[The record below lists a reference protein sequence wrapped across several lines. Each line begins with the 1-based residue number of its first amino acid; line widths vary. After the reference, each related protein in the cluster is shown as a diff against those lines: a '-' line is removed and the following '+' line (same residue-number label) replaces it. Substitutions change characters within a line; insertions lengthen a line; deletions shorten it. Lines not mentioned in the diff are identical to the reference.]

1 MLSRGPATDEY
12 EEGTVSVAGSG
23 FNGMHSINKWI
34 LFSSAIIVLAIGAA
48 YSNSFT
54 GKWVLDDKYTI
65 LENPHKSPLWP
76 PWNVLWGPKDTPSAG
91 RPIVSLSFAI
101 NYALGGENVWGYH
114 LFNLIV
120 HILAGLFLFGVILL
134 TLAYSDV
141 LTYLKRWSI
150 LLALVCTLIW
160 ALHPLQTESVTY
172 ISQRAESLMGLLYL
186 LTMYCAV
193 RGFWEEHQRLWF
205 AGAITACVLGVLS
218 KEVAA
223 TVPVVVLL
231 YDRAFVSQNL
241 KGSIKNHWPL
251 YLGLI
256 ATWFITV
263 GILFAGTK
271 AETTG
276 FHFVDRGLGV
286 LNYLGTQCNA
296 VVMYLKLAFWPH
308 PLVLDYGD
316 VDGGY
321 PIVKIFSE
329 CALSASLLFILA
341 SAGLFLFWKKPK
353 WGFLVAWFF
362 IILSPSSSFVP
373 IASELMAE
381 HRMYLPLVSVIV
393 LVVVAVFVLGKKSL
407 LRLRASPWW
416 MIGLATGLMIAIVV
430 TLARVTFLQNQKYQ
444 QESAILIESVKEY
457 PNNQRAQYNTGT
469 ALAAEKKYE
478 ESIPYF
484 EAALR
489 LKLNERHL
497 DARNNLGLALTRLGR
512 YEEARGHIA
521 FLLKYK
527 PDRSDALLTM
537 GTILAN
543 LNRLDEAAD
552 SYKKALELKPNYMEV
567 HRSLIPV
574 LLRQDKFDEALQH
587 LSVVKR
593 ISADSAQAHF
603 ELGGLL
609 EGMNHFRAASR
620 QYEETEKLKPDFTEA
635 VFKQGFCAFQMGK
648 VDAAVELYEKTLRLN
663 NNHPDAHN
671 NIGAIQAMRG
681 KFKEAI
687 THFQTAINANPKNA
701 TFHVN
706 LGNAMM
712 AVGDTEKAIHAF
724 QQALTIDPNNAAAQ
738 YGLAAVLGRKAR

>member
-1 MLSRGPATDEY
+1 MVSTGSGADEY
-12 EEGTVSVAGSG
+12 EESTVLVADSG

-34 LFSSAIIVLAIGAA
+34 FLSSAIIVLAIGVA

-54 GKWVLDDKYTI
+54 GTWVFDDKYTI

-91 RPIVSLSFAI
+91 RPIVSLSFAL

-120 HILAGLFLFGVILL
+120 HILAGLFLFGVIRL
-134 TLAYSDV
+134 TLVYSDV
-141 LTYLKRWSI
+141 PKYLKRWSI

-160 ALHPLQTESVTY
+160 SLHPLQTGSVTY
-172 ISQRAESLMGLLYL
+172 ISQRAESLMGLFYL
-186 LTMYCAV
+186 LTMYCTV
-193 RGFWEEHQRLWF
+193 RGFWEEHRRLWF
-205 AGAITACVLGVLS
+205 VGTITACVLGVLS

-223 TVPVVVLL
+223 TAPVIVLL

-241 KGSIKNHWPL
+241 KDSIKNHWPL

-256 ATWFITV
+256 ATWLITV

-271 AETTG
+271 AKTTG
-276 FHFVDRGLGV
+276 FHFADRELGV
-286 LNYLGTQCNA
+286 LNYIGTQCNA
-296 VVMYLKLAFWPH
+296 IVMYLKLAFWPH

-341 SAGLFLFWKKPK
+341 SAGLFLLWKKPK

-362 IILSPSSSFVP
+362 IILSPSSSFIP

-381 HRMYLPLVSVIV
+381 HRMYLPLASVIV
-393 LVVVAVFVLGKKSL
+393 SVVVAVFILGKRFL
-407 LRLRASPWW
+407 LRLTISPWLV
-416 MIGLATGLMIAIVV
+416 IGLGTGFIIAIVV
-430 TLARVTFLQNQKYQ
+430 TLATVTFLQNQKYHR
-444 QESAILIESVKEY
+444 ESAILIESVKEY
-457 PNNQRAQYNTGT
+457 PNNQRAQYNSGT

-497 DARNNLGLALTRLGR
+497 DARNNLGLSLIRIGR
-512 YEEARGHIA
+512 YEEAHRHIA

-543 LNRLDEAAD
+543 LNRLDEAVD
-552 SYKKALELKPNYMEV
+552 SYKKALALRPNYMEV
-567 HRSLIPV
+567 HQSLIPV
-574 LLRQDKFDEALQH
+574 LVKQEKFDEALQH
-587 LSVVKR
+587 LSMVRR
-593 ISADSAQAHF
+593 IPADSAQAHF

-609 EGMNHFRAASR
+609 EGMSHFNAASR
-620 QYEETEKLKPDFTEA
+620 QYKEAEKLKPDFTEA

-648 VDAAVELYEKTLRLN
+648 VDTALELYEKTLRLN

-687 THFQTAINANPKNA
+687 THFQIAINANPKNV

-712 AVGDTEKAIHAF
+712 AVGDTEEAFHAF
-724 QQALTIDPNNAAAQ
+724 RQALTIDPNNAAAQ
-738 YGLAAVLGRKAR
+738 YGLATAVGRKAQ